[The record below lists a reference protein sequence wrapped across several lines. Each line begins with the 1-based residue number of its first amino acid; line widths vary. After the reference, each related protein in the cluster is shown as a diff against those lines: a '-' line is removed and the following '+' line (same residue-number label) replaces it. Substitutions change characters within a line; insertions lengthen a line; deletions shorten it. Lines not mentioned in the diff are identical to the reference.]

1 MKNTFNTPQS
11 DVELVDQIQ
20 NGQENLE
27 AALKQL
33 IHRHSGIYVKMV
45 NSYLPNN
52 SQITTTQ
59 SKKEVL
65 QDKDYRIYLAA
76 LKYDPNKGA
85 KFSTHLGNETK
96 WMCLNLFN
104 KTKNRGKLEKQY
116 KETVRLES
124 NGEDVI
130 SEEIEHEDLLDE
142 IYKIAEVHSDNRG
155 REIFRLRYKVGEGN
169 KVMAWDRI
177 ADYINLSIQ
186 GCINI
191 HNKAIE
197 QIKQKLKEQN
207 A

>member
-52 SQITTTQ
+52 SEITTPQ

-116 KETVRLES
+116 KETVRLEHNS
-124 NGEDVI
+124 ED
-130 SEEIEHEDLLDE
+130 SLNEEIEHEDLLEE
-142 IYKIAEVHSDNRG
+142 IYKLAEVHSDPRV
-155 REIFRLRYKVGEGN
+155 RKIFKLRYQIGEGN

-177 ADYINLSIQ
+177 AEKINLSIQ
-186 GCINI
+186 GCINV
-191 HNKAIE
+191 HNKAIG
-197 QIKQKLKEQN
+197 QIQQKLKEKN

>member
-52 SQITTTQ
+52 SEITTPQ

-116 KETVRLES
+116 KEAVRLEN
-124 NGEDVI
+124 NGEDLI
-130 SEEIEHEDLLDE
+130 SDGIEHEDLLDE
-142 IYKIAEVHSDNRG
+142 IYKIAEVHSDNRV
-155 REIFRLRYKVGEGN
+155 RDIFRLRYKVGEGN

>member
-52 SQITTTQ
+52 SEITTTQ

-142 IYKIAEVHSDNRG
+142 IYKIAEVHSDNRV

>member
-52 SQITTTQ
+52 SEITTTQ

-142 IYKIAEVHSDNRG
+142 IYKIAEVLSDNRVM
-155 REIFRLRYKVGEGN
+155 EIFRLRYKVGEGN

>member
-20 NGQENLE
+20 NGQENIE

-52 SQITTTQ
+52 SEITTTQ

-116 KETVRLES
+116 KEAVRLEN
-124 NGEDVI
+124 NGEDLI
-130 SEEIEHEDLLDE
+130 KLSQKKTELLRS
-142 IYKIAEVHSDNRG
+142 KMGV
-155 REIFRLRYKVGEGN
+155 K
-169 KVMAWDRI
+169 
-177 ADYINLSIQ
+177 
-186 GCINI
+186 
-191 HNKAIE
+191 
-197 QIKQKLKEQN
+197 
-207 A
+207 

>member
-45 NSYLPNN
+45 NSNLPNK
-52 SQITTTQ
+52 SEITSTQ

-142 IYKIAEVHSDNRG
+142 IYKIAEVHSDNRV

>member
-1 MKNTFNTPQS
+1 

-27 AALKQL
+27 DALRQL

-52 SQITTTQ
+52 SEITTPQ

-76 LKYDPNKGA
+76 LKYDPEKGA

-116 KETVRLES
+116 KETVRLEHNS
-124 NGEDVI
+124 ED
-130 SEEIEHEDLLDE
+130 SLNEEIEHEDLLEE
-142 IYKIAEVHSDNRG
+142 IYKLAEVHSDPRV
-155 REIFRLRYKVGEGN
+155 RKIFKLRYQIGEGN

-177 ADYINLSIQ
+177 AEKINLSIQ
-186 GCINI
+186 GCINV
-191 HNKAIE
+191 HNKAIG
-197 QIKQKLKEQN
+197 QIQQKLKEKN

>member
-1 MKNTFNTPQS
+1 MKNIFNTPQS

-52 SQITTTQ
+52 SEITTPQ

-116 KETVRLES
+116 KEAVRLEN
-124 NGEDVI
+124 NGEDLI
-130 SEEIEHEDLLDE
+130 SDGIEHEDLLDE
-142 IYKIAEVHSDNRG
+142 IYKIAEVHSDNRV
-155 REIFRLRYKVGEGN
+155 RDIFRLRYKVGEGN

>member
-1 MKNTFNTPQS
+1 MKNNFNTPPS
-11 DVELVDQIQ
+11 DIELVGKIQ
-20 NGQENLE
+20 DGHKTFDE
-27 AALKQL
+27 ALKQL
-33 IHRHSGIYVKMV
+33 INRHSGIYVKMV
-45 NSYLPNN
+45 NSYLRNN
-52 SQITTTQ
+52 SEITTSQ
-59 SKKEVL
+59 AKKEIL

-76 LKYDPNKGA
+76 LKYDPEKGA

-116 KETVRLES
+116 KDAVRAELF
-124 NGEDVI
+124 EDNLL
-130 SEEIEHEDLLDE
+130 SEDIENDNLLAE
-142 IYKIAEVHSDNRG
+142 IYRLAENHADNRV
-155 REIFRLRYKVGEGN
+155 RKIFKLRYKIGEGN

-177 ADYINLSIQ
+177 SSQINLSIQ

-197 QIKQKLKEQN
+197 QIKQKLKEKN

>member
-1 MKNTFNTPQS
+1 MLN
-11 DVELVDQIQ
+11 
-20 NGQENLE
+20 
-27 AALKQL
+27 
-33 IHRHSGIYVKMV
+33 VKE
-45 NSYLPNN
+45 S
-52 SQITTTQ
+52 S
-59 SKKEVL
+59 
-65 QDKDYRIYLAA
+65 
-76 LKYDPNKGA
+76 NKGA

-116 KETVRLES
+116 KEAVRLEN
-124 NGEDVI
+124 NGEDLI
-130 SEEIEHEDLLDE
+130 SDGIEHEDLLDE
-142 IYKIAEVHSDNRG
+142 IYKIAEVHSDNRV
-155 REIFRLRYKVGEGN
+155 RDIFRLRYKVGEGN